1 MRPEQDMEPVNFEDV
16 AVNFTSEEWAL
27 LDSSQRKLYRD
38 VMKETFLNLIS
49 IEKALEEYIEED
61 SKDLNRNMG
70 IQRIEKDHGYE
81 CHTECDKNQQPNP
94 EIIIN
99 KDTPSRVRAHETP
112 LHKKH

>member
-1 MRPEQDMEPVNFEDV
+1 
-16 AVNFTSEEWAL
+16 
-27 LDSSQRKLYRD
+27 
-38 VMKETFLNLIS
+38 MKETFLNLIS

-112 LHKKH
+112 LHICVRMIKSSGLLVNICYSTARDWSL